1 MQKNQKKCCKNLHI
15 SNICCTF
22 AVAKVI
28 IKKQRCKFLV
38 KNMTKF
44 SEFFENVRN
53 KDVEAIRFEVENLV
67 SSQTFRNWAK
77 GIYEPDAKFWGQLN
91 EIATRRGYNPIYTL

>member
-22 AVAKVI
+22 AIAKVI
-28 IKKQRCKFLV
+28 IKMQRCKFLV

-44 SEFFENVRN
+44 SEFYENVRQ
-53 KDVEAIRFEVENLV
+53 KDAQPIRIEVEWMV
-67 SSQTFRNWAK
+67 SNQTIRNWVK

-91 EIATRRGYNPIYTL
+91 AIATRYGYEPIYTL